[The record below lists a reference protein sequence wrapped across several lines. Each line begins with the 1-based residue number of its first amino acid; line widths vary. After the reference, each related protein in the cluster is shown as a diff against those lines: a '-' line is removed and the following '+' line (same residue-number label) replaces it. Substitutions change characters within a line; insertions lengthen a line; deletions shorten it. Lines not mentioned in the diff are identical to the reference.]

1 MLRLM
6 SAKKNLS
13 QLVGYGG
20 VKAIAEKLSLLP
32 GTVSAALRRGSPGH
46 PAVREAL
53 KLAEASGALTAAQQ
67 LATLPTTA

>member
-1 MLRLM
+1 MP
-6 SAKKNLS
+6 AKNNLS

-53 KLAEASGALTAAQQ
+53 RIAEESGALATAQK
-67 LATLPTTA
+67 LATLPTAA